1 MAAVEAGDP
10 VLVEDPAGRA
20 ARAPAD
26 NLALA
31 VSNREGD
38 RADGGGVVRDRAWYG
53 PAATP
58 GRVRRRARGAGAE
71 CTDRA
76 RRGCRDGE
84 PRHRT
89 SEHSVDLTISV
100 RRSAFALLRGTA
112 RLRSAR

>member
-1 MAAVEAGDP
+1 MATVESWDLVP
-10 VLVEDPAGRA
+10 VEDPPSSA

-89 SEHSVDLTISV
+89 SEHSVDLTISY
-100 RRSAFALLRGTA
+100 RRFAIAPRRGTA
-112 RLRSAR
+112 R